1 MSRLKSLNKATTNI
15 FLFALITANFTTFS
29 QIKTALADSP
39 DSITLPGTIRDFQG
53 THPNFGFG
61 NIFGKDPDMYIK
73 PHLSEVNGVWIT
85 NETGKNIVT
94 NELGVDSK
102 PVFNSANTVNTVTN
116 ADDFN
121 EWYNDTPGVNRSKS
135 FALNLF
141 KNSDGMYHY
150 STDAFFPIDGEMYG
164 SIVNDP
170 ALISVPNDDYW
181 EAQGFKDRNYFFTY
195 ETHSRFVYQG
205 NEVFT
210 FSGDDD
216 VWVYINGKR
225 VIDLSGV
232 HGEESETFV
241 LDSDKAAELGLTLGQ
256 AYDFDF
262 FFAERNYRGSNF
274 TITTNIELNNAPNA
288 NDDKAITTIYGSV
301 TIDVLANDTDADG
314 DSKIISK
321 VTPVTN
327 GDNVGSMLINENN
340 QLVYTAGN
348 VPGEYTFTYTV
359 EDEHGDSDVGNVVI
373 TVTAA
378 AD

>member
-1 MSRLKSLNKATTNI
+1 MPKSKSLNKATTNVL
-15 FLFALITANFTTFS
+15 LFALTIGSLTAFS
-29 QIKTALADSP
+29 TSKTALANSP
-39 DSITLPGTIRDFQG
+39 DSITLPGTIRDFKG
-53 THPNFGFG
+53 NHPNFGFG
-61 NIFGKDPDMYIK
+61 AIFGKDHNEYVA
-73 PHLSEVNGVWIT
+73 PHLTQVDGVWTT

-94 NELGVDSK
+94 NQLGVDGK
-102 PVFNSANTVNTVTN
+102 PVFNSSNTVNTVTN

-121 EWYNDTPGVNRSKS
+121 QWYNDTPGVNLSKS
-135 FALNLF
+135 FSLNLS
-141 KNSDGMYHY
+141 KNSDGMYYY

-164 SIVNDP
+164 RIADDP
-170 ALISVPNDDYW
+170 ALLFEPSDAYW

-195 ETHSRFVYQG
+195 ETHSRFVYKG

-232 HGEESETFV
+232 HGEENATFV
-241 LDSDKAAELGLTLGQ
+241 LDSAKASELGLTLGQ

-274 TITTNIELNNAPNA
+274 TITTNIELNNAPTA
-288 NDDKAITTIYGSV
+288 NDDTATTTIFGSV
-301 TIDVLANDTDADG
+301 TIDVLANDTDVDG
-314 DSKIISK
+314 DSKIISE
-321 VTPVTN
+321 VTPVTS
-327 GDNVGSMLINENN
+327 GDNVGSMSIENN
-340 QLVYTAGN
+340 RLVYTAGS

-359 EDEHGDSDVGNVVI
+359 EDEHGDSDVGNVII

-378 AD
+378 PD